1 MSDVHESISGPV
13 WHRAAISL
21 VQKGSFPLCM
31 RRETKCSL
39 KIAQI
44 GLLLRK
50 KKNALTF
57 WVSFT
62 EIDGNFLNAT
72 PCHTKSSACSSHKI
86 DCFVFCRKTF
96 LKSAFI
102 SLIK

>member
-62 EIDGNFLNAT
+62 EIDGNFFLMQHLVILNH
-72 PCHTKSSACSSHKI
+72 PHVHH
-86 DCFVFCRKTF
+86 
-96 LKSAFI
+96 
-102 SLIK
+102 IK